1 MIETRH
7 LRYFVAVAETLH
19 FGRAAERLN
28 IAQPALSRQ
37 IQQLEQEL
45 GIVLL
50 ERSQR
55 RVRLTPAGRLY
66 LERATRLLDDL
77 AKATNDVRR
86 ADAGHAGRLSV
97 GFIHSSTYSVTPA
110 ILGRYHASYPDVELV
125 LHEMTIFEQFRA
137 LRDNVID
144 IGILRPPVGDPH
156 LSVMPFRDEE
166 FLVVVPEGHRL
177 AGTTLAA
184 LADLAEE
191 TFVLFEQRKSPLFYS
206 RIISMCEGAGF
217 VPQVEQYANQ
227 IHTVLGLVRAGMG
240 ISIVPEV
247 ARNLHMPGIR
257 FLPIREAPPPVQV
270 ALAWRSLDETPTL
283 RSFRAMVAEM
293 FPAKPAL
300 AANRAMSRRSAR

>member
-7 LRYFVAVAETLH
+7 LRYFVAVAEMLH

-45 GIVLL
+45 GVLLL
-50 ERSQR
+50 ERTQR
-55 RVRLTPAGRLY
+55 RVRLTAAGRLY
-66 LERATRLLDDL
+66 LERATRLLDEL
-77 AKATNDVRR
+77 AKATGDVRR
-86 ADAGHAGRLSV
+86 AHAGHAGRLSV

-110 ILGRYHASYPDVELV
+110 ILGQYHASFPDVELV

-137 LRDNVID
+137 LRENVID
-144 IGILRPPVGDPH
+144 VGILRPPVGDPH
-156 LSVMPFRDEE
+156 LSVMPFRDED
-166 FLVVVPEGHRL
+166 FLIVAPETHPL
-177 AGTTLAA
+177 AGKGNADA
-184 LADLAEE
+184 SLADMAAE
-191 TFVLFEQRKSPLFYS
+191 TFVLFEQRKSPLFHS
-206 RIISMCEGAGF
+206 RIISMCEAAGF

-257 FLPIREAPPPVQV
+257 FLPIRETPPPVQV
-270 ALAWRSLDETPTL
+270 ALAWRSLDETPTVH
-283 RSFRAMVAEM
+283 SFRAMVADM
-293 FPAKPAL
+293 FPAKPG
-300 AANRAMSRRSAR
+300 AAAI